1 MVYLELTDV
10 SKIYGEKV
18 LFDRV
23 SLQVAKNTKV
33 ALVAKNG
40 TGKSTL
46 LRVAA
51 GIDLPE
57 GIGSDIYRHKDARM
71 AYLPQEPEFGQD
83 ATVMDAV
90 FDSENPMV
98 RAVRDYE
105 EALSHIDK
113 PNQLAAALGR
123 MDELQAWDI
132 EARIKEV
139 LSKLNIDRFEQK
151 VATLSGG
158 QRKRVA
164 LAKLI
169 IDEPDLIIMDEPTN
183 HLDLDMIEWLE
194 EWLQSTNLTLL
205 MVTHDRYFLER
216 VCNRIIELEGGNI
229 HHYTGNYSEF
239 LEKKATREE
248 TESAELAK
256 DKKRLK
262 KELEWVRRMPSGRG
276 TKAKSRVNAY
286 DDLKG
291 KVGGFRAEDELTIEI
306 KGQRLGGKILEAH
319 NIGKSYGDRTLVK
332 GFSYKFQ
339 KGERAGIVG
348 PNGAGKST
356 LLYMLTKELEPDT
369 GKVVHGVNT
378 HFGYYTQDGIKL
390 DNDKR
395 VIEVIREIAEFIP
408 LEKGQKL
415 TARGLLNRF
424 MFPDKQQQV
433 YVSQLSGGERRRLY
447 LLTILMKNPNFLI
460 LDEPTNDLDIMTL
473 NVLEDF
479 LQDFP
484 GCVLIVS
491 HDRFFL
497 DKICQHLF
505 IFEEDGNLR
514 DWNGR
519 YTGYREIRKE
529 ELATEKAELAQKT
542 SHAPAFRPRSVTTAA
557 PSSAAPKEEA
567 EHISQE
573 TRKAI
578 RRIEGKL
585 KKLEEAKATINKIF
599 LDPTGLNP
607 DKIAELGIE
616 LNSLNEQIEEQE
628 MEWMELVG

>member
-1 MVYLELTDV
+1 MVYLELERV

-18 LFDRV
+18 LFDQV
-23 SLQVAKNTKV
+23 DLQVAQYTKV

-51 GIDLPE
+51 GIDQPE
-57 GIGSDIYRHKDARM
+57 GTGSRAYVHKDARL
-71 AYLPQEPEFGQD
+71 AYLPQEPDFGEG

-90 FDSENPMV
+90 YDSDNELV

-105 EALSHIDK
+105 QALSHPEK
-113 PNQLAAALGR
+113 PKLLQDALSR
-123 MDELQAWDI
+123 MDRLQAWDI

-139 LSKLNIDRFEQK
+139 LSKLNIEDVNQK

-194 EWLQSTNLTLL
+194 EWLQSPNLTLL

-229 HHYTGNYSEF
+229 YHYTGNYSDF
-239 LEKKATREE
+239 LDKKATREE
-248 TESAELAK
+248 TESAELDK
-256 DKKRLK
+256 DRKRMK

-276 TKAKSRVNAY
+276 TKAKSRLTAFS
-286 DDLKG
+286 DLKN
-291 KVGGFRAEDELTIEI
+291 KVGSYRSEDELTLEI
-306 KGQRLGGKILEAH
+306 KGQRLGSKILEAH
-319 NIGKSYGDRTLVK
+319 NIGKSYGDKELVK

-339 KGERAGIVG
+339 KGERVGIVG
-348 PNGAGKST
+348 RNGAGKST
-356 LLYMLTKELEPDT
+356 LLHMLTKELEPDT
-369 GKVVHGVNT
+369 GKVVHGSNT
-378 HFGYYTQDGIKL
+378 VFGYYTQEGINL
-390 DNDKR
+390 SQDMR

-408 LEKGQKL
+408 LEKGLKL
-415 TARGLLNRF
+415 TARGLLERF
-424 MFPDKQQQV
+424 MFNSKQQQV
-433 YVSQLSGGERRRLY
+433 YVSQLSGGEKRRLY

-460 LDEPTNDLDIMTL
+460 LDEPTNDLDIVTL

-479 LQDFP
+479 LMDFP

-497 DKICQHLF
+497 DKLAHHLF
-505 IFEEDGNLR
+505 IFEGEGKIR
-514 DWNGR
+514 DWNGL
-519 YTGYREIRKE
+519 YTEYREMIRE
-529 ELATEKAELAQKT
+529 EHQTNYSPKPEST
-542 SHAPAFRPRSVTTAA
+542 VPAPPP
-557 PSSAAPKEEA
+557 PSENQL
-567 EHISQE
+567 SQDQ
-573 TRKAI
+573 RKAI
-578 RRIEGKL
+578 RRVEGQIGKL
-585 KKLEEAKATINKIF
+585 EARKTEINQQFNKMGS
-599 LDPTGLNP
+599 LTPER
-607 DKIAELGIE
+607 IAELGKE
-616 LNSLNEQIEEQE
+616 LSEVNEAIEEKE
-628 MEWMELVG
+628 MEWMELVGE

>member
-57 GIGSDIYRHKDARM
+57 GLGSKIYTHKDSRM
-71 AYLPQEPEFGQD
+71 AYLSQEPDFGEN
-83 ATVMDAV
+83 ASVMDAV
-90 FDSENPMV
+90 FDSDNEMV

-105 EALSHIDK
+105 EALSRADESDK
-113 PNQLAAALGR
+113 LQRALTK

-132 EARIKEV
+132 EARIKEI
-139 LSKLNIDRFEQK
+139 LFKLNIENFDQK

-216 VCNRIIELEGGNI
+216 VCNRIIELDGGEI
-229 HHYTGNYSEF
+229 FQYTGNYSDF
-239 LEKKATREE
+239 LSKKATREE
-248 TESAELAK
+248 TASAELSK
-256 DKKRLK
+256 DKKRMK
-262 KELEWVRRMPSGRG
+262 QELEWVRRMPSGRG
-276 TKAKSRVNAY
+276 TKAKSRVNAFHE
-286 DDLKG
+286 LKS
-291 KVGGFRAEDELTIEI
+291 KVGSFRQEEDLIIEI
-306 KGQRLGGKILEAH
+306 KGQRLGSKILEAH
-319 NIGKSYGDRTLVK
+319 NVGKSYGDKELVR

-348 PNGAGKST
+348 KNGAGKST
-356 LLYMLTKELEPDT
+356 LLHMLTKELEPDS
-369 GKVVHGVNT
+369 GKVVHGSNT
-378 HFGYYTQDGIKL
+378 HFGYYTQDGMKL
-390 DNDKR
+390 EDDMR
-395 VIEVIREIAEFIP
+395 VIEVIRNIAEFIP
-408 LEKGQKL
+408 LEKGLKL
-415 TARGLLNRF
+415 TARGLLERF
-424 MFPDKQQQV
+424 MFNSKQQQV
-433 YVSQLSGGERRRLY
+433 YVSQLSGGEKRRLY
-447 LLTILMKNPNFLI
+447 LLTILMENPNFLI

-473 NVLEDF
+473 NILEEF
-479 LQDFP
+479 LMEFP

-505 IFEEDGNLR
+505 IFEEEGNIR
-514 DWNGR
+514 DWNGL
-519 YTGYREIRKE
+519 YTEYREKRKE
-529 ELATEKAELAQKT
+529 ELQAESA
-542 SHAPAFRPRSVTTAA
+542 
-557 PSSAAPKEEA
+557 AAPKKTSPAPAAAPQKEGA
-567 EHISQE
+567 PEHVSQE

-585 KKLEEAKATINKIF
+585 KKLEEAKVKINKIF

-607 DKIAELGIE
+607 EKISELGKE
-616 LNSLNEQIEEQE
+616 LNDLNDQIEEKE

>member
-1 MVYLELTDV
+1 MVYLELTSV

-23 SLQVAKNTKV
+23 DLQVAKNTKV
-33 ALVAKNG
+33 AIVAKNG

-51 GIDLPE
+51 GVDLPE
-57 GIGSDIYRHKDARM
+57 GPGAKMYVHKDARL
-71 AYLPQEPEFGQD
+71 AYLPQEPEFGTN

-90 FDSENPMV
+90 FDSDNDLV

-105 EALSHIDK
+105 EALSRTDQ
-113 PNQLAAALGR
+113 PERLQRALTQ

-132 EARIKEV
+132 ESRIKEV
-139 LSKLNIDRFEQK
+139 LFKLNIENFDQK
-151 VATLSGG
+151 VSTLSGG

-169 IDEPDLIIMDEPTN
+169 IDSPDLIIMDEPTN
-183 HLDLDMIEWLE
+183 HLDMEMIEWLE

-216 VCNRIIELEGGNI
+216 VCNRIIELDGGNI

-276 TKAKSRVNAY
+276 TKAKSRLTAY

-291 KVGGFRAEDELTIEI
+291 KVGGFRQDEELTIEI
-306 KGQRLGGKILEAH
+306 KGQRLGSKILEAH
-319 NIGKSYGDRTLVK
+319 NISKSYGNRELVK

-339 KGERAGIVG
+339 KGERVGIVG
-348 PNGAGKST
+348 KNGAGKST
-356 LLYMLTKELEPDT
+356 LLHMLTQELAPDT
-369 GKVVHGVNT
+369 GKVVHGSNT
-378 HFGYYTQDGIKL
+378 VFGYYTQDGINL
-390 DNDKR
+390 PEDMR

-408 LEKGQKL
+408 LEKGLKL
-415 TARGLLNRF
+415 TARGLLERF
-424 MFPDKQQQV
+424 MFNSKQQQV
-433 YVSQLSGGERRRLY
+433 YVSQLSGGEKRRLY
-447 LLTILMKNPNFLI
+447 LLTILMQNPNFLI

-473 NVLEDF
+473 NVLEEF
-479 LQDFP
+479 LMDFP

-497 DKICQHLF
+497 DKLAHHLF
-505 IFEEDGNLR
+505 IFEGNGSIR
-514 DWNGR
+514 DWNGL
-519 YTGYREIRKE
+519 YTEYREKLKE
-529 ELATEKAELAQKT
+529 EGAAEKAAVAAA
-542 SHAPAFRPRSVTTAA
+542 APAPVAKAA
-557 PSSAAPKEEA
+557 PVVE
-567 EHISQE
+567 ISQE
-573 TRKAI
+573 KRKAI
-578 RRIEGKL
+578 RRIEGQL
-585 KKLEEAKATINKIF
+585 AKLEEQKQKINAQF
-599 LDPTGLNP
+599 ENAAELDSA
-607 DKIAELGIE
+607 KIAALGKELA
-616 LNSLNEQIEEQE
+616 SLNEQIEEKE
-628 MEWMELVG
+628 LEWMELVE

>member
-18 LFDRV
+18 LFDKV

-51 GIDLPE
+51 GVDLPE
-57 GIGSDIYRHKDARM
+57 GLGSKVYVHKEARL
-71 AYLPQEPEFGQD
+71 AYLPQEPDFGEN

-90 FDSENPMV
+90 FDSDNELV

-105 EALSHIDK
+105 EALFLTDQPEK
-113 PNQLAAALGR
+113 LQKALTK

-139 LSKLNIDRFEQK
+139 LFKINIERFNQK
-151 VATLSGG
+151 VSTLSGG

-216 VCNRIIELEGGNI
+216 VCNRIIELDGGKI
-229 HHYTGNYSEF
+229 YHYTGNYSDF
-239 LEKKATREE
+239 LEKKAIREE
-248 TESAELAK
+248 TESAELIK
-256 DKKRLK
+256 DKKRMK
-262 KELEWVRRMPSGRG
+262 QELEWVRRMPSGRG
-276 TKAKSRVNAY
+276 TKAKSRINAFHE
-286 DDLKG
+286 LKA
-291 KVGGFRAEDELTIEI
+291 KVGTFRKEEQLKIEI

-319 NIGKSYGDRTLVK
+319 NISKAYGDKQLVQ

-339 KGERAGIVG
+339 KMERAGIVG
-348 PNGAGKST
+348 KNGAGKST
-356 LLYMLTKELEPDT
+356 LLHMLTKELEPDT
-369 GKVVHGVNT
+369 GKVIHGVNT
-378 HFGYYTQDGIKL
+378 HFGYYTQDGINL
-390 DNDKR
+390 DKDKR

-408 LEKGQKL
+408 LEKGMKL
-415 TARGLLNRF
+415 TARALLERF
-424 MFPDKQQQV
+424 MFNSKQQQV

-447 LLTILMKNPNFLI
+447 LLTILMRNPNFLI
-460 LDEPTNDLDIMTL
+460 LDEPTNDLDIVTL
-473 NVLEDF
+473 NVLEEF
-479 LQDFP
+479 LMDFP

-514 DWNGR
+514 DWNGL
-519 YTGYREIRKE
+519 YTEYRELRKQ
-529 ELATEKAELAQKT
+529 ELADQKALLAEKPSL
-542 SHAPAFRPRSVTTAA
+542 APAAA
-557 PSSAAPKEEA
+557 PQPAAA
-567 EHISQE
+567 SEHMSQE

-578 RRIEGKL
+578 RRVEGQL
-585 KKLEEAKATINKIF
+585 KKLEEAKRKISEQF
-599 LDPTGLNP
+599 EKAAELDA
-607 DKIAELGIE
+607 DKIAALGKELAE
-616 LNSLNEQIEEQE
+616 LNEQIEEKE
-628 MEWMELVG
+628 LEWMELVG

>member
-1 MVYLELTDV
+1 MVYLELEKV

-23 SLQVAKNTKV
+23 DLQVAQNTKV

-57 GIGSDIYRHKDARM
+57 GVGSSVYVHKDARM
-71 AYLPQEPEFGQD
+71 AYLPQEPDFGAN

-90 FDSENPMV
+90 FDSDNEMV
-98 RAVRDYE
+98 KAVRDYE
-105 EALSHIDK
+105 ESLSRPDK
-113 PNQLAAALGR
+113 PQLLQDALAS
-123 MDELQAWDI
+123 MDRLQAWDI

-139 LSKLNIDRFEQK
+139 LSKLNIEDVNQK

-169 IDEPDLIIMDEPTN
+169 IDEPDLVILDEPTN

-229 HHYTGNYSEF
+229 YHYTGNYSDF
-239 LEKKATREE
+239 LNKKATREE
-248 TESAELAK
+248 TESAELDK
-256 DKKRLK
+256 DRKRMK
-262 KELEWVRRMPSGRG
+262 QELEWVRRMPSGRG
-276 TKAKSRVNAY
+276 TKAKSRLSAFS
-286 DDLKG
+286 DLKE
-291 KVGGFRAEDELTIEI
+291 KVGGFRKEDELTLEI
-306 KGQRLGGKILEAH
+306 KGQRLGSKILEAH
-319 NIGKSYGDRTLVK
+319 NISKSYGDNELVK

-348 PNGAGKST
+348 RNGAGKST
-356 LLYMLTKELEPDT
+356 LLHMLTKELEPDT
-369 GKVVHGVNT
+369 GKVVHGANT
-378 HFGYYTQDGIKL
+378 HFGYYTQDGINL
-390 DNDKR
+390 ANDMR
-395 VIEVIREIAEFIP
+395 VIDVVREIAEFIP
-408 LEKGQKL
+408 LEKGLKL
-415 TARGLLNRF
+415 TARGLLERF
-424 MFPDKQQQV
+424 MFNSKQQQV

-479 LQDFP
+479 LMEFP

-497 DKICQHLF
+497 DKLAHHLF
-505 IFEEDGNLR
+505 IFEGDGKIR
-514 DWNGR
+514 DWNGL
-519 YTGYREIRKE
+519 YTEYRAQLKE
-529 ELATEKAELAQKT
+529 EQREERAASASSVSTP
-542 SHAPAFRPRSVTTAA
+542 APAA
-557 PSSAAPKEEA
+557 PPAPEVEMT
-567 EHISQE
+567 QE
-573 TRKAI
+573 QRKAI
-578 RRIEGKL
+578 RRVEGQIS
-585 KKLEEAKATINKIF
+585 KLEEKKKQINAQF
-599 LDPTGLNP
+599 NN
-607 DKIAELGIE
+607 IAALTPERIADLGRELAE
-616 LNSLNEQIEEQE
+616 VNEAIEEKE
-628 MEWMELVG
+628 LEWMELVEG

>member
-18 LFDRV
+18 LFDKV

-57 GIGSDIYRHKDARM
+57 GLGSKLYVHKEARM
-71 AYLPQEPEFGQD
+71 AYLSQDPDFGEN
-83 ATVMDAV
+83 ASVMDAV
-90 FDSENPMV
+90 FDSDNDMV

-105 EALSHIDK
+105 EALSRTDN
-113 PNQLAAALGR
+113 PNRLAAALSK

-139 LSKLNIDRFEQK
+139 LFKLNIENFDQK
-151 VATLSGG
+151 VSTLSGG

-216 VCNRIIELEGGNI
+216 VCNRIIELDGGDI
-229 HHYTGNYSEF
+229 YHYTGNYSEF
-239 LEKKATREE
+239 LEKKAMREE

-276 TKAKSRVNAY
+276 TKAKSRMSAY

-291 KVGGFRAEDELTIEI
+291 KVGGFRQEEELTIEI

-319 NIGKSYGDRTLVK
+319 NIGKSYGEKELVR

-348 PNGAGKST
+348 KNGAGKST
-356 LLYMLTKELEPDT
+356 LLHMLTKELEPDT
-369 GKVVHGVNT
+369 GKVVHGTNT

-408 LEKGQKL
+408 LAKGLKL
-415 TARGLLNRF
+415 TARGLLERF
-424 MFPDKQQQV
+424 MFNSKQQQV
-433 YVSQLSGGERRRLY
+433 YVSQLSGGEKRRLY

-473 NVLEDF
+473 NVLEEF
-479 LQDFP
+479 LMDFP

-505 IFEEDGNLR
+505 IFEENGNLR
-514 DWNGR
+514 DWNGL
-519 YTGYREIRKE
+519 YTEYREQRKI
-529 ELATEKAELAQKT
+529 ELAEEKAVLAEQT
-542 SHAPAFRPRSVTTAA
+542 SRAPA
-557 PSSAAPKEEA
+557 AAPKKEEPQ
-567 EHISQE
+567 EQISQE
-573 TRKAI
+573 QRKAI
-578 RRIEGKL
+578 RRIEGQL
-585 KKLEEAKATINKIF
+585 KKLEEAKAKINKQF
-599 LDPTGLNP
+599 LDPTGMNP
-607 DKIAELGIE
+607 EKIADLGRE
-616 LNSLNEQIEEQE
+616 LNELNEQIEEKE

>member
-18 LFDRV
+18 LFDQV

-57 GIGSDIYRHKDARM
+57 GLGSKMYVHKEARL
-71 AYLPQEPEFGQD
+71 AYLPQEPDFGEN
-83 ATVMDAV
+83 ASVMDAV
-90 FDSENPMV
+90 FDSDNEMV

-105 EALSHIDK
+105 EALFLTDQPDK
-113 PNQLAAALGR
+113 LQRALTK
-123 MDELQAWDI
+123 MDALQAWDI
-132 EARIKEV
+132 ESRIKEV
-139 LSKLNIDRFEQK
+139 LFKLNIERFDQK
-151 VATLSGG
+151 VSTLSGG

-194 EWLQSTNLTLL
+194 EWLQSPNLTLV

-216 VCNRIIELEGGNI
+216 VCNRIIELDGGEI
-229 HHYTGNYSEF
+229 YHYTGNYSEF
-239 LEKKATREE
+239 LEKKAIREE
-248 TESAELAK
+248 TGSAELAK
-256 DKKRLK
+256 DKKRMK
-262 KELEWVRRMPSGRG
+262 QELEWVRRMPSGRG
-276 TKAKSRVNAY
+276 TKAKSRINAFH
-286 DDLKG
+286 DLKA
-291 KVGGFRAEDELTIEI
+291 KVGGFRKEDELTIEI

-319 NIGKSYGDRTLVK
+319 NIGKSYGEKQLVK

-348 PNGAGKST
+348 KNGAGKST
-356 LLYMLTKELEPDT
+356 LLHMLTKELEPDT

-378 HFGYYTQDGIKL
+378 HFGYYTQDGIQL
-390 DNDKR
+390 DEDKR

-408 LEKGQKL
+408 LEKGLKL
-415 TARGLLNRF
+415 TARGLLERF
-424 MFPDKQQQV
+424 MFNSKQQQV

-460 LDEPTNDLDIMTL
+460 LDEPTNDLDIVTL
-473 NVLEDF
+473 NILEEF
-479 LQDFP
+479 LMDFP

-514 DWNGR
+514 DWNGL
-519 YTGYREIRKE
+519 YTEYREIRKE
-529 ELATEKAELAQKT
+529 ELAAEKALLVEK
-542 SHAPAFRPRSVTTAA
+542 SPSAPA
-557 PSSAAPKEEA
+557 AAPKKEEPQ
-567 EHISQE
+567 EQISQE
-573 TRKAI
+573 QRKAI
-578 RRIEGKL
+578 RRIEGQL
-585 KKLEEAKATINKIF
+585 KKLEEAKVKINKQF
-599 LDPTGLNP
+599 ENAANLDP
-607 DKIAELGIE
+607 DKIAALGKELSE
-616 LNSLNEQIEEQE
+616 LNEQIEEKE

>member
-1 MVYLELTDV
+1 MVYLELEQV

-23 SLQVAKNTKV
+23 NLQVAKNTKV

-51 GIDLPE
+51 GVDLPE
-57 GIGSDIYRHKDARM
+57 GSGASVYVHKEARS
-71 AYLPQEPEFGQD
+71 AYLPQEPNFGKN

-90 FDSENPMV
+90 FDSDSELV

-105 EALSHIDK
+105 MSLSQQDQPEKLQDAL
-113 PNQLAAALGR
+113 AR
-123 MDELQAWDI
+123 MDRLQAWDI

-139 LSKLNIDRFEQK
+139 LSKLNIHDVNQR

-194 EWLQSTNLTLL
+194 EWLQSPNLTLL

-216 VCNRIIELEGGNI
+216 VCNRIIELDGGNLY
-229 HHYTGNYSEF
+229 HYTGNYSEF

-248 TESAELAK
+248 TSSAELAK
-256 DKKRLK
+256 DKKRMK
-262 KELEWVRRMPSGRG
+262 QELEWVRRMPSGRG
-276 TKAKSRVNAY
+276 TKAKSRLQAFSE
-286 DDLKG
+286 LKQ
-291 KVGGFRAEDELTIEI
+291 KVGGFREEEELTLEI
-306 KGQRLGGKILEAH
+306 KGQRLGSKILEAH
-319 NIGKSYGDRTLVK
+319 NISKAYGDNQLVK

-339 KGERAGIVG
+339 KGERVGIVG
-348 PNGAGKST
+348 RNGAGKST
-356 LLYMLTKELEPDT
+356 LLHMLTKELEPDT
-369 GKVVHGVNT
+369 GKVVHGTNT
-378 HFGYYTQDGIKL
+378 HFGYYTQDGINL
-390 DNDKR
+390 NRDMR
-395 VIEVIREIAEFIP
+395 VIEAVREIAEFIP

-415 TARGLLNRF
+415 TARGLLERF
-424 MFPDKQQQV
+424 MFSGEQQQV

-479 LQDFP
+479 LMDFP

-497 DKICQHLF
+497 DKLAHHLF
-505 IFEEDGNLR
+505 IFEGQGKIR
-514 DWNGR
+514 DWNGL
-519 YTGYREIRKE
+519 YTEYREMLQE
-529 ELATEKAELAQKT
+529 AGGASVATKSEANSSASPKGT
-542 SHAPAFRPRSVTTAA
+542 STTAN
-557 PSSAAPKEEA
+557 SGNGSGGNH
-567 EHISQE
+567 HISQE
-573 TRKAI
+573 QRKAI
-578 RRIEGKL
+578 RRVEGQIA
-585 KKLEEAKATINKIF
+585 KLETRKQQVNEQFNA
-599 LDPTGLNP
+599 P
-607 DKIAELGIE
+607 DSLTPEKIAELGKE
-616 LNSLNEQIEEQE
+616 LAGLNEQIEEKE
-628 MEWMELVG
+628 MEWMELVGE

>member
-1 MVYLELTDV
+1 MVYLELKEV
-10 SKIYGEKV
+10 SKIYGEKI

-57 GIGSDIYRHKDARM
+57 GLTSERYVHKDARM
-71 AYLPQEPEFGQD
+71 AYLPQEPDFGEN

-90 FDSENPMV
+90 FDSDNQMV
-98 RAVRDYE
+98 RAVRNYE
-105 EALSHIDK
+105 EALSRPEDTDRLLK
-113 PNQLAAALGR
+113 ASAR
-123 MDELQAWDI
+123 MDELRAWDV
-132 EARIKEV
+132 ESRIKEV
-139 LSKLNIDRFEQK
+139 LSKLNVDRYDQK
-151 VATLSGG
+151 VSTLSGG

-169 IDEPDLIIMDEPTN
+169 IDEPDLIILDEPTN

-194 EWLQSTNLTLL
+194 EWLQSSNLTVL

-216 VCNRIIELEGGNI
+216 VCNRIIELDGGEI
-229 HHYTGNYSEF
+229 FHYTGNYSQF

-248 TESAELAK
+248 TSAAELDK
-256 DKKRLK
+256 DRKRMK

-276 TKAKSRVNAY
+276 TKAKSRLSAFAE
-286 DDLKG
+286 LKN
-291 KVGGFRAEDELTIEI
+291 KVTGHRAEGELTIEI
-306 KGQRLGGKILEAH
+306 KGQRLGGKILEAY
-319 NIGKSYGDRTLVK
+319 NISKSYGEKELVK
-332 GFSYKFQ
+332 GFSYKF
-339 KGERAGIVG
+339 KKNERVGIVG
-348 PNGAGKST
+348 KNGAGKST
-356 LLYMLTKELEPDT
+356 LLHMLTKELEPDT
-369 GKVVHGVNT
+369 GKVIHGVNT
-378 HFGYYTQDGIKL
+378 HFGYYTQDGINL

-395 VIEVIREIAEFIP
+395 VIEAIREIAEFIP

-433 YVSQLSGGERRRLY
+433 YVSQLSGGEKRRLY
-447 LLTILMKNPNFLI
+447 LLTILMRNPNFLI

-479 LQDFP
+479 LVDFP

-497 DKICQHLF
+497 DKIADHLF
-505 IFEEDGNLR
+505 IFEEAGDIR
-514 DWNGR
+514 DWNGL
-519 YTGYREIRKE
+519 YSEYRETRKE
-529 ELATEKAELAQKT
+529 ELAAASAEAGSNDAPQPT
-542 SHAPAFRPRSVTTAA
+542 SPAPA
-557 PSSAAPKEEA
+557 SAQNEEDLSY
-567 EHISQE
+567 ED
-573 TRKAI
+573 RKAI
-578 RRIEGKL
+578 RRVETQID
-585 KKLEEAKATINKIF
+585 KLEKAKKKINAQF
-599 LDPTGLNP
+599 EDAANLDP
-607 DKIAELGIE
+607 DRIAEL
-616 LNSLNEQIEEQE
+616 SKKLNEVNGQIEEKE

>member
-57 GIGSDIYRHKDARM
+57 GIGSEMYVHKDARM
-71 AYLPQEPEFGQD
+71 AYLSQEPDFGEN
-83 ATVMDAV
+83 ASVMDAV
-90 FDSENPMV
+90 FDSDNPVV

-105 EALSHIDK
+105 EALSNIDD
-113 PNQLAAALGR
+113 PDRLANALGR

-139 LSKLNIDRFEQK
+139 LSKLNIERFDQK
-151 VATLSGG
+151 VSTLSGG

-216 VCNRIIELEGGNI
+216 VCNRIIELDGGNI
-229 HHYTGNYSEF
+229 FHYTGNYSDF

-248 TESAELAK
+248 TSAAELDK
-256 DKKRLK
+256 DKKRMK

-276 TKAKSRVNAY
+276 TKAKSRIKDFHA
-286 DDLKG
+286 LKN
-291 KVGGFRAEDELTIEI
+291 KVTGHRSDDELMIEI

-319 NIGKSYGDRTLVK
+319 NIGKSYDERTLVK

-348 PNGAGKST
+348 KNGAGKST
-356 LLYMLTKELEPDT
+356 LLHMLTKELEPDT
-369 GKVVHGVNT
+369 GKVVHGTNT
-378 HFGYYTQDGIKL
+378 HFGYYTQDGINL
-390 DNDKR
+390 DKDKR

-408 LEKGQKL
+408 LEKGLKL

-473 NVLEDF
+473 NILEDF
-479 LQDFP
+479 LMEFP

-514 DWNGR
+514 DWNGL
-519 YTGYREIRKE
+519 YTEYREVRKE
-529 ELATEKAELAQKT
+529 ELAAEKVVRVEKA
-542 SHAPAFRPRSVTTAA
+542 SNAPA
-557 PSSAAPKEEA
+557 AAPKQKSDA
-567 EHISQE
+567 PQEHVSQE

-578 RRIEGKL
+578 RRIEGQL
-585 KKLEEAKATINKIF
+585 KKLEEAKAKINKIF

-607 DKIAELGIE
+607 EKIADLGRE
-616 LNSLNEQIEEQE
+616 LNELNDQIEEKE

>member
-10 SKIYGEKV
+10 TKIYGEKV
-18 LFDRV
+18 LFDKV
-23 SLQVAKNTKV
+23 SLQVTKNTKV

-57 GIGSDIYRHKDARM
+57 GLGSKVYVHKEARL
-71 AYLPQEPEFGQD
+71 AYLPQEPDFGVN

-90 FDSENPMV
+90 FDSDNEMV

-105 EALSHIDK
+105 EALSRTDQPEK
-113 PNQLAAALGR
+113 LQSALTR
-123 MDELQAWDI
+123 MDRLQAWDI

-139 LSKLNIDRFEQK
+139 LFKLNIENFDQK
-151 VATLSGG
+151 VSTLSGG

-183 HLDLDMIEWLE
+183 HLDLEMIEWLE

-216 VCNRIIELEGGNI
+216 VCNRIIELDGGELY
-229 HHYTGNYSEF
+229 HYTGNYSQF
-239 LEKKATREE
+239 LEKKATREA

-276 TKAKSRVNAY
+276 TKAKSRLSAY
-286 DDLKG
+286 ADLKG
-291 KVGGFRAEDELTIEI
+291 KVGSFRQEEELTIEI
-306 KGQRLGGKILEAH
+306 KGQRLGSKILEAH
-319 NIGKSYGDRTLVK
+319 NISKSYGQKELVK
-332 GFSYKFQ
+332 AFSYKFQ

-348 PNGAGKST
+348 RNGAGKST
-356 LLYMLTKELEPDT
+356 LLHMLTKELAPDT
-369 GKVVHGVNT
+369 GKVVHGSNT
-378 HFGYYTQDGIKL
+378 VFGYYTQDGINLK
-390 DNDKR
+390 DDMR

-408 LEKGQKL
+408 LEKGLKL
-415 TARGLLNRF
+415 TARGLLERF
-424 MFPDKQQQV
+424 MFNSKQQQV
-433 YVSQLSGGERRRLY
+433 YVSQLSGGEKRRLY
-447 LLTILMKNPNFLI
+447 LLTILMQNPNFLI

-479 LQDFP
+479 LMDFP

-497 DKICQHLF
+497 DKLAHHLF
-505 IFEEDGNLR
+505 IFEEGGKIK
-514 DWNGR
+514 DWNGL
-519 YTGYREIRKE
+519 YTEYRAIKKQE
-529 ELATEKAELAQKT
+529 ATQASTAPKT
-542 SHAPAFRPRSVTTAA
+542 SPAHFDKLSASPA
-557 PSSAAPKEEA
+557 AAPKKPSGGT

-573 TRKAI
+573 QRKAI
-578 RRIEGKL
+578 RRLENQIA
-585 KKLEEAKATINKIF
+585 KLEERKKKVSAKFEDAAN
-599 LDPTGLNP
+599 LAP
-607 DKIAELGIE
+607 DQIAALGKE
-616 LNSLNEQIEEQE
+616 LNELNEQIEEKE
-628 MEWMELVG
+628 MEWMEMVD